1 MKSFIIQKISA
12 NDLYELQKISKQTF
26 YETFSQKNSEDN
38 MQKYLD
44 KNFSISKLSDEILG
58 NSEFYFAI
66 INGTIAGYLKINFE
80 NYQTELKYK
89 NSVEIER
96 IYVLKKF
103 QKNKIGQSLIDLAI
117 KLGKRENAEFLWL
130 GVWEDNLNTI
140 NFYKKNGFAEFD
152 KHIFLLGEEKQT
164 DIMMKLNLKSL

>member
-44 KNFSISKLSDEILG
+44 KNFSISKLTDEILG

-66 INGTIAGYLKINFE
+66 INNAIAGYLKINFE
-80 NYQTELKYK
+80 NSQTELKYK

-130 GVWEDNLNTI
+130 GVWEDNLNAI
-140 NFYKKNGFAEFD
+140 NFYKKKRFC
-152 KHIFLLGEEKQT
+152 
-164 DIMMKLNLKSL
+164 